1 MTTHAGENFD
11 SLQPDDPRE
20 LGPYRLLSRLGR
32 GGMGTVFLGEDPSGR
47 RVAVKVI
54 NRELAGE
61 TAFRERFRREV
72 TAARQVRR
80 FCTAPVIGAELDQDP
95 LYVVTEFIEG
105 PSLDRA
111 VADRGALPGSDLEGL
126 AVGVATA
133 LAAIH
138 GAGIVHRDLKPAN
151 VLLSATGPRVIDFGI
166 ARALDAAEGPTRTG
180 QLVGTPNYL
189 PPELLR
195 GEPITPASDV
205 FSWGCVVAF
214 AGTGKAPFAG
224 NTVPEIFY
232 RVAHDAPVLDGLDPD
247 LRDLVTA
254 ALDKDPR
261 NRPTVQE
268 LLARL
273 VGHADVNP
281 ARLAETVQA
290 SWHGPQPAG
299 AGLGSGPGAG
309 PTRVAPPPTLAAPG
323 TETTRRDGPYGFQPP
338 SPTRVAPPPP
348 GSGGPGSPGGPGGP
362 GRGVPRK
369 PLIIGAAAVAGV
381 LVAGLAGWAL
391 LGPDG
396 PPDKLATVYSDT
408 FASPTSGWG
417 GGTFSSQ
424 YGYKDGKYR
433 LEADSSTPFRGRW
446 SPKEGKDMPTRVLVT
461 AMTTLPEGPDDAQTG
476 LSCRANDDGK
486 TQYVFKV
493 RKDGK
498 GALLV
503 KGAGDQGTKNLAT
516 PDSVP
521 GFKGKGAANKL
532 QIACE
537 EQDKGK
543 KVRLR
548 LWVNGEQVIDK
559 TDGDQ
564 PLANG
569 WAGLDVSAGGNTSIK
584 TVGDFDDFDISKIV
598 D

>member
-1 MTTHAGENFD
+1 MTTHAGENAG

-20 LGPYRLLSRLGR
+20 LGPYRLLGRLGR

-61 TAFRERFRREV
+61 AAFRERFRREV

-80 FCTAPVIGAELDQDP
+80 FCTAPVIGAELDRDP

-105 PSLDRA
+105 PSLDQA
-111 VADRGALPGSDLEGL
+111 VAERGALPGSDLEGM

-232 RVAHDAPVLDGLDPD
+232 RVAHEAPDLEGLDDGL
-247 LRDLVTA
+247 RELVIA
-254 ALDKDPR
+254 ALDKDPSK
-261 NRPTVQE
+261 RPSVQE

-273 VGHADVNP
+273 VGHSENEVNP
-281 ARLAETVQA
+281 AQIAETVQ
-290 SWHGPQPAG
+290 STWHGP
-299 AGLGSGPGAG
+299 G
-309 PTRVAPPPTLAAPG
+309 PTEVVPPPKPTAVMGA
-323 TETTRRDGPYGFQPP
+323 ETTRRDPP
-338 SPTRVAPPPP
+338 TAFAAPPTRVTPQ
-348 GSGGPGSPGGPGGP
+348 P
-362 GRGVPRK
+362 GRSAGIARK
-369 PLIIGAAAVAGV
+369 PLIIAAAAAAGLLVVAGGV
-381 LVAGLAGWAL
+381 YL
-391 LGPDG
+391 LSGSDG
-396 PPDKLATVYSDT
+396 PPDKLATVFSDT
-408 FASPTSGWG
+408 FQSDQSGWG
-417 GGTFSSQ
+417 GGSFISQ
-424 YGYKDGKYR
+424 YGYKGGKYE
-433 LEADSSTPFRGRW
+433 LETDSVTSARGRW
-446 SPKEGKDMPTRVLVT
+446 SPKDGKEMPTRALVT
-461 AMTTLPEGPDDAQTG
+461 AMIVMPAGPDDAMSG
-476 LSCRANDDGK
+476 LSCRSNEDGK
-486 TQYVFKV
+486 SQYVFKV

-503 KGAGDQGTKNLAT
+503 KSAGDQGTKNLAA
-516 PDSVP
+516 PDTAP
-521 GFKGKGAANKL
+521 GYKKDKANKV

-548 LWVNGEQVIDK
+548 LWVNGEQVLDK
-559 TDGDQ
+559 TDADQ

-569 WAGLDVSAGGNTSIK
+569 KAGLDVTAGGNASVK
-584 TVGDFDDFDISKIV
+584 AVADFDDFDISRIV
-598 D
+598 G

>member
-20 LGPYRLLSRLGR
+20 LGPYRLIARLGR
-32 GGMGTVFLGEDPSGR
+32 GGMGTVFLGEDPNGR

-61 TAFRERFRREV
+61 ASFRDRFTREV

-80 FCTAPVIGAELDQDP
+80 FCTAPVIGAELDRDP

-105 PSLDRA
+105 PSLDQA
-111 VADRGALPGSDLEGL
+111 VAARGALPGSDLEGL

-151 VLLSATGPRVIDFGI
+151 VLLSSTGPRVIDFGI

-224 NTVPEIFY
+224 TTVPEIFY
-232 RVAHDAPVLDGLDPD
+232 RVAHEPPNLGDLDPS
-247 LRDLVTA
+247 LRELVAA

-261 NRPTVQE
+261 NRPSVQE

-273 VGHADVNP
+273 VGHSDVNP
-281 ARLAETVQA
+281 ARIAETVQA
-290 SWHGPQPAG
+290 SWHGPQPTA
-299 AGLGSGPGAG
+299 
-309 PTRVAPPPTLAAPG
+309 VAPPPAQATAHPG
-323 TETTRRDGPYGFQPP
+323 AETTRRDGLFP
-338 SPTRVAPPPP
+338 
-348 GSGGPGSPGGPGGP
+348 PGGPGGYP
-362 GRGVPRK
+362 PPQPTHVRPSGGGVGVPRK
-369 PLIIGAAAVAGV
+369 VLLIGAAAVVGV
-381 LVAGLAGWAL
+381 LVVAGAAWAL
-391 LGPDG
+391 TRPDG
-396 PPDKLATVYSDT
+396 PPENVSSAFSDT
-408 FASPTSGWG
+408 FADTGSGWG
-417 GGTFSSQ
+417 GGSFTSQ

-433 LEADSSTPFRGRW
+433 VETDSTNAARGRP
-446 SPKEGKDMPTRVLVT
+446 SPKKPGELPKNILVT
-461 AMTTLPEGPDDAQTG
+461 ATVTMPEGQDDAMAG
-476 LSCRANDDGK
+476 LLCRNDDKGR
-486 TQYVFKV
+486 QYVFKV

-503 KGAGDQGTKNLAT
+503 KGAGDLGTKNLAE

-521 GFKGKGAANKL
+521 GYEGKGAANKI

-537 EQDKGK
+537 DADGGK
-543 KVRLR
+543 AARLR
-548 LWVNGEQVIDK
+548 LWVNGDQVIDE
-559 TDGDQ
+559 TDADQ
-564 PLANG
+564 PLPPGNV
-569 WAGLDVSAGGNTSIK
+569 GLDVSSGGNTAVK
-584 TVGDFDDFDISKIV
+584 AVADFDDFDASKING
-598 D
+598 

>member
-20 LGPYRLLSRLGR
+20 LGPYRLLARLGR

-61 TAFRERFRREV
+61 AAFRERFRREV

-80 FCTAPVIGAELDQDP
+80 FCTAPVIGAELDRDP

-105 PSLDRA
+105 PSLDRT
-111 VADRGALPGSDLEGL
+111 VGDRGALPGSDLEGL

-151 VLLSATGPRVIDFGI
+151 VLLSTTGPRVIDFGI
-166 ARALDAAEGPTRTG
+166 ARALDAADGPTRTG

-232 RVAHDAPVLDGLDPD
+232 RVAHDAPVLDGLDPG

-261 NRPTVQE
+261 NRPTVQD

-281 ARLAETVQA
+281 ARLAESVQA

-299 AGLGSGPGAG
+299 PGSAT
-309 PTRVAPPPTLAAPG
+309 TRVAPSPILAAPG
-323 TETTRRDGPYGFQPP
+323 TETTRRDAPHGFPP
-338 SPTRVAPPPP
+338 PPPAPVAPPAGVAPP
-348 GSGGPGSPGGPGGP
+348 TQGPGG
-362 GRGVPRK
+362 GGGGGVPRK
-369 PLIIGAAAVAGV
+369 PMIIGAAAVAGV
-381 LVAGLAGWAL
+381 LVVGLGVWSL

-396 PPDKLATVYSDT
+396 PPDKLASTFSDT
-408 FASPTSGWG
+408 FASADSGWG
-417 GGTFSSQ
+417 GGTFTSQ
-424 YGYKDGKYR
+424 YGYLQGKYR

-461 AMTTLPEGPDDAQTG
+461 VTVTLVAGPNDAQAG
-476 LSCRANDDGK
+476 LSCRAKDQGE

-503 KGAGDQGTKNLAT
+503 KGGGDMGTKNLAT

-521 GFKGKGAANKL
+521 GFKGKGAPNKL

-548 LWVNGEQVIDK
+548 LWVNGEQVIDA
-559 TDGDQ
+559 TDADQ
-564 PLANG
+564 PLDNG
-569 WAGLDVSAGGNTSIK
+569 TAGLDVSAGGNTSVK
-584 TVGDFDDFDISKIV
+584 AVGDFDDFDISKIV
-598 D
+598 G

>member
-20 LGPYRLLSRLGR
+20 LGPYRLLARLGR
-32 GGMGTVFLGEDPSGR
+32 GGMGTVLLGEDPSGR

-80 FCTAPVIGAELDQDP
+80 FCTAPVIGAELDRDP

-151 VLLSATGPRVIDFGI
+151 VLLSSTGPRVIDFGI

-205 FSWGCVVAF
+205 FSWGCVVGF
-214 AGTGKAPFAG
+214 AGTGKAPFTGA
-224 NTVPEIFY
+224 TLPEIFY
-232 RVAHDAPVLDGLDPD
+232 RVAHEEPVLDGLDPG

-261 NRPTVQE
+261 KRPTVRE
-268 LLARL
+268 SLGRL
-273 VGHADVNP
+273 VGHSDVSP

-290 SWHGPQPAG
+290 SWHGPQPT
-299 AGLGSGPGAG
+299 G
-309 PTRVAPPPTLAAPG
+309 PTWVAPPRTLVAPG
-323 TETTRRDGPYGFQPP
+323 TETTRRDAPQGF
-338 SPTRVAPPPP
+338 TPPPP
-348 GSGGPGSPGGPGGP
+348 PSVHRTPPPRPSGGEGPGNGVLDS
-362 GRGVPRK
+362 GVPRK
-369 PLIIGAAAVAGV
+369 PLIIGAAVLAGV
-381 LVAGLAGWAL
+381 LVAVLGVRAL
-391 LGPDG
+391 LGPGG
-396 PPDKLATVYSDT
+396 PPDKLASAYSDT
-408 FASPTSGWG
+408 FVSPQSGWG
-417 GGTFSSQ
+417 GGTFTGQ
-424 YGYKDGKYR
+424 YGYKDGR
-433 LEADSSTPFRGRW
+433 FRMEADSITPFRGRW
-446 SPKEGKDMPTRVLVT
+446 SPKESKDMPSRVLVT
-461 AMTTLPEGPDDAQTG
+461 AMVTLPQGSDDAQAG

-486 TQYVFKV
+486 RQYVFKV

-503 KGAGDQGTKNLAT
+503 KTAGDQGTKNLAT
-516 PDSVP
+516 PDEVP
-521 GFKGKGAANKL
+521 GFKGKGAADKL

-548 LWVNGEQVIDK
+548 LWVNGEQVIDT

-569 WAGLDVSAGGNTSIK
+569 RAGLDVTVGGNTATK
-584 TVGDFDDFDISKIV
+584 AVGDFDDFDISKIV